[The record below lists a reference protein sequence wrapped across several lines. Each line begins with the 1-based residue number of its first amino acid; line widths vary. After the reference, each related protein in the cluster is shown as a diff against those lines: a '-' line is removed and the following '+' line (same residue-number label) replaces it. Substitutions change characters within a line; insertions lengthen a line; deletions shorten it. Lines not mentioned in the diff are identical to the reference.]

1 MVVIF
6 LPATAETGV
15 MHARVGAPSTC
26 TVHAPHSAMP
36 QPNFVPV
43 MPSTS
48 RSVHSS
54 GVSCGTSAFTLLPLI
69 FNAGVGASRYSGGG
83 IPGHRPHDWRPG
95 QIAHGGRAAR
105 RGLAGTV
112 CPLPV

>member
-1 MVVIF
+1 MASMVVIF

-15 MHARVGAPSTC
+15 MQARVGAPSTC

-54 GVSCGTSAFTLLPLI
+54 GVSCGTSAFTGLPLM
-69 FNAGVGASRYSGGG
+69 FNSCIGNSRDSAGG
-83 IPGHRPHDWRPG
+83 IPGHRPHDCKPG
-95 QIAHGGRAAR
+95 EDRGGE
-105 RGLAGTV
+105 GSCAGGFS
-112 CPLPV
+112 CHR